1 MTRLGDLQLERIQ
14 ILLVDMPLLLR
25 ELIEEALAAQPD
37 MNVVATVP
45 DPEALVAA
53 TREARPDFV
62 LFGVARAEA
71 TAFPAECVT
80 LLDENPRA
88 RVLAIEHLEGRA
100 ILYEL
105 RPGRTEIGEVAPE
118 DIVAVIRDAAAQ
130 PWVA

>member
-1 MTRLGDLQLERIQ
+1 
-14 ILLVDMPLLLR
+14 MPLLLR
-25 ELIEEALAAQPD
+25 ELIEEAVAAQPD

-45 DPEALVAA
+45 EPEALVAA

-62 LFGVARAEA
+62 LFGITREEA
-71 TAFPAECVT
+71 ATFPAECVT

-88 RVLAIEHLEGRA
+88 RALAIEHVEGHA

-118 DIVAVIRDAAAQ
+118 DIVAVIRDAAAR
-130 PWVA
+130 PWVE

>member
-1 MTRLGDLQLERIQ
+1 LERIQ

-25 ELIEEALAAQPD
+25 ELIEEAVAAQPD

-45 DPEALVAA
+45 EPDALVEA

-62 LFGVARAEA
+62 LFGVTPEEA
-71 TAFPAECVT
+71 VSFPKACVA

-88 RVLAIEHLEGRA
+88 RALGIEHVEGQA

-118 DIVAVIRDAAAQ
+118 DIVAVIREAAAR
-130 PWVA
+130 PWVE